1 VSRIQHAITSTAV
14 GSVILAAA
22 AISAALVMGARS
34 LSAAD
39 PAKPAQPLDFAFLA
53 LAHARLGQPDEAADA
68 FEEAARLMQETSAGD
83 SEESRNMIREVKE
96 TLESL
101 GAGTA

>member
-1 VSRIQHAITSTAV
+1 MGMGPVPAIERHN
-14 GSVILAAA
+14 G
-22 AISAALVMGARS
+22 R
-34 LSAAD
+34 
-39 PAKPAQPLDFAFLA
+39 QPLDFAFLA
-53 LAHARLGQPDEAADA
+53 LAHARLGQLDEAADA

-96 TLESL
+96 MLESL